1 MAKVFEHG
9 DQENI
14 IREELDRLCA
24 AGKLSEEDRRA
35 VREQD
40 LVRFCKTD
48 LLKQLAA
55 AESQGKLWRE
65 QPFVIGLPG
74 DEADGSDPEE
84 TVLIQGIIDAFFEEE
99 DDKTDRV
106 HAAKELKERYQAQL
120 DYYARAVAQT
130 TGKTVKEKL
139 IYSFSLGKTIFL

>member
-1 MAKVFEHG
+1 MLFIWRKFFEHG

-74 DEADGSDPEE
+74 RWRRM
-84 TVLIQGIIDAFFEEE
+84 VL
-99 DDKTDRV
+99 TR
-106 HAAKELKERYQAQL
+106 R
-120 DYYARAVAQT
+120 
-130 TGKTVKEKL
+130 KL
-139 IYSFSLGKTIFL
+139 Y